1 MMLSSAL
8 FTSAS
13 EAGTK
18 GAGLISHSKPGVIM
32 TYRYPD
38 APIPKDWKHNEELS
52 DESKTLWLVPK
63 SWNGKGRPAFLY
75 AVASDLD
82 RLPLSLDEFIKDSL
96 AAVKQRYSDF
106 VATPI
111 EPIRDA
117 DNMLWTAFDFAYTHD
132 KTKVLESIAYRDE
145 KAYRFTFVLRTE
157 SEADY
162 KKYRPVF
169 MDWIKSYKD
178 VPEASDPKKPA
189 NESSQTYRVKVTD

>member
-18 GAGLISHSKPGVIM
+18 GTALLSEDKPGVIM

-38 APIPKDWKHNEELS
+38 APIPKDWKRDEELS
-52 DESKTLWLVPK
+52 DHFRNLALVPK
-63 SWNGKGRPAFLY
+63 SWNGEGRTALMY
-75 AVASDLD
+75 AGAGDLD
-82 RLPLSLDEFIKDSL
+82 RDPRSFDAFVKESL
-96 AAVKQRYSDF
+96 ANVKKRHPDF
-106 VATPI
+106 VATPL

-117 DNMLWTAFDFAYTHD
+117 DNVLWTAFDFAYTHD

-145 KAYRFTFVLRTE
+145 KPYRFTFVLRTE

-189 NESSQTYRVKVTD
+189 NESSQTYDLKRTK